1 MLASRIMPLTVL
13 TDSDVRE
20 LLHSLSKED
29 VDELQQN
36 LAEALHSYSTGD
48 TNSPCCA
55 SFQPHRTVIKK
66 NGITTL
72 FMPAS
77 TGTTVGMKI
86 VSLEQPENPNVPS
99 KKSSVSSGTPGSISG
114 ASTGVSTTSSASVK
128 SATNDLSSL
137 ILTPS
142 STTSARSDSVDGT
155 SFQPPASLASSQS
168 STPKGSVTLLDS
180 MGNPVGIV
188 NAEELTAF
196 RTALAATMLL
206 KKRQTVHTVTVFGAG
221 KQAYWH
227 IRLALLLKGDQIRHV
242 NIINRTFERSIKLMK
257 AFQITHDS
265 HDQWRKDVKF
275 SAMSPEFGEYGRLLK
290 EEVRKADVIFCCTPS
305 VEPLFPAEFL
315 TSREGQKKG
324 RYISAIGSYAPHMCE
339 VHPDVFRAAV
349 ASHHGHRH
357 HHKHAHQEGVIIV
370 DSLESC
376 LKEAGEIIKA
386 KLTPEHLVE
395 IGELMMIKKAATQ
408 EIELGGPGEQGLLD
422 WLTKGNVIYKSVGMG
437 LMDLV
442 VAGDL
447 IALGRERDVGVRIDD
462 F

>member
-1 MLASRIMPLTVL
+1 MPLTVL
-13 TDSDVRE
+13 TDADVQE
-20 LLHSLSKED
+20 ILYSLTKED
-29 VDELQQN
+29 VDELQSN

-48 TNSPCCA
+48 TNSPCSA

-77 TGTTVGMKI
+77 TGTSVGMKI
-86 VSLEQPENPNVPS
+86 VSLEQPVSMS
-99 KKSSVSSGTPGSISG
+99 KKSSVSSSTSEGHSDTPAGSMSG
-114 ASTGVSTTSSASVK
+114 ASIR
-128 SATNDLSSL
+128 SATNDLGSMTLSPASTMSSGRNS
-137 ILTPS
+137 I
-142 STTSARSDSVDGT
+142 DGS
-155 SFQPPASLASSQS
+155 SFQPPVSVASSQS
-168 STPKGSVTLLDS
+168 TAPKGSITLLDRT
-180 MGNPVGIV
+180 GNPLGIV

-196 RTALAATMLL
+196 RTALASTMMLT
-206 KKRQTVHTVTVFGAG
+206 KRQNVHTVTVFGAG

-227 IRLALLLKGDQIRHV
+227 LRLALILKGDQIHHV
-242 NIINRTFERSIKLMK
+242 NIINRSFERSIKLMK
-257 AFQITHDS
+257 AFQMTQEDRV
-265 HDQWRKDVKF
+265 QWRKDIKF

-305 VEPLFPAEFL
+305 TEPLFPAEFL
-315 TSREGQKKG
+315 TSREGRRKG
-324 RYISAIGSYAPHMCE
+324 RYIAAIGSYAPHMVE
-339 VHPDVFRAAV
+339 IHPDVLRVAV
-349 ASHHGHRH
+349 EPDHGGHH
-357 HHKHAHQEGVIIV
+357 HHKHARQGGVIIV

-376 LKEAGEIIKA
+376 LKEAGEVIKA
-386 KLTPEHLVE
+386 KLKPEHLVE
-395 IGELMMIKKAATQ
+395 VGELMMIKKAATK

-447 IALGRERDVGVRIDD
+447 IRLAKSRDVGVTIED

>member
-1 MLASRIMPLTVL
+1 MPLTVL
-13 TDSDVRE
+13 TDADVQE
-20 LLHSLSKED
+20 ILHSLTKED
-29 VDELQQN
+29 VDELQSN

-77 TGTTVGMKI
+77 TGTSVGMKI
-86 VSLEQPENPNVPS
+86 VSLEQPASSS
-99 KKSSVSSGTPGSISG
+99 KKSSVSSSVSEGLSGTPAGSMSG
-114 ASTGVSTTSSASVK
+114 ASIR
-128 SATNDLSSL
+128 SATNDLGSMTLSPASTMSSG
-137 ILTPS
+137 
-142 STTSARSDSVDGT
+142 RDSIDGS
-155 SFQPPASLASSQS
+155 SFQPPGSVASSQS
-168 STPKGSVTLLDS
+168 TTPKGSVTLLDRT
-180 MGNPVGIV
+180 GNPLGIV

-196 RTALAATMLL
+196 RTALASTVML
-206 KKRQTVHTVTVFGAG
+206 KRRQNVHTVTVFGAG

-227 IRLALLLKGDQIRHV
+227 VRLALILRGDEIHHV
-242 NIINRTFERSIKLMK
+242 NIINRSFERSIKLMK
-257 AFQITHDS
+257 AFQMTQEDRV
-265 HDQWRKDVKF
+265 QWRKDIKF

-305 VEPLFPAEFL
+305 TEPLFPAEFL
-315 TSREGQKKG
+315 TSREGRRKG
-324 RYISAIGSYAPHMCE
+324 RYIAAIGSYAPHMVE
-339 VHPDVFRAAV
+339 IHPDILKVAV
-349 ASHHGHRH
+349 EPDHGGHH
-357 HHKHAHQEGVIIV
+357 HHKHARQGGVIIV

-376 LKEAGEIIKA
+376 LKEAGEVIKA
-386 KLTPEHLVE
+386 KLKPEHLVE
-395 IGELMMIKKAATQ
+395 VGELMMIKKAATK

-447 IALGRERDVGVRIDD
+447 IRLAKSRDVGVTIED